1 MFIDLIF
8 IFIAKSYLYLQ
19 RSCIGRIALFA
30 LFDRIFDIVFTQCK
44 IHKFQT
50 QVTCEIRDRGDI
62 SKHFFQSLIQEPLIR
77 VFLNLNQIRHF
88 QNFFLSWEGHPYTF
102 TGFYRTHPAF
112 LHSMFHPCFLSIS
125 MVCIFPSPNQ
135 PCFMP
140 PELHCHLG
148 IRIPGKHSFPQ

>member
-1 MFIDLIF
+1 MIWY
-8 IFIAKSYLYLQ
+8 KYLYL
-19 RSCIGRIALFA
+19 GETA
-30 LFDRIFDIVFTQCK
+30 K
-44 IHKFQT
+44 
-50 QVTCEIRDRGDI
+50 
-62 SKHFFQSLIQEPLIR
+62 KHRFSILQKLRLGKVQPG
-77 VFLNLNQIRHF
+77 VH
-88 QNFFLSWEGHPYTF
+88 F

-140 PELHCHLG
+140 TELHCHLG